1 MSGSPSR
8 ILVVEDDASVRA
20 GLASSLGA
28 EGFEVRTLTD
38 GDGLE
43 TILDAFRPDLAI
55 LDIRLPSDRDGLEL
69 ARSLRNRDDLP
80 ILFLTAVDGVDD
92 RVAGFEAGGDDY
104 VVKPFAMAEVL
115 ARVRALLRRTG
126 RLHSRIIE
134 VGDVV
139 IDERTRTATRAGVEL
154 DLTPTELELLT
165 ALATKVGEVLSKTR
179 LLSLVWEFDA
189 YDDNL
194 VEVHVSALRR
204 KLEQHGPRIIH
215 TVRGAGYV
223 LRVDG

>member
-1 MSGSPSR
+1 M
-8 ILVVEDDASVRA
+8 EDDASVRE

-28 EGFEVRTLTD
+28 EGFEVHTLTD
-38 GDGLE
+38 GDGFE
-43 TILDAFRPDLAI
+43 ATLDTFRPDLAI
-55 LDIRLPSDRDGLEL
+55 LDIRLPSERNGIDL
-69 ARSLRNRDDLP
+69 ARALRNRDDLP

-92 RVAGFEAGGDDY
+92 RVAGLEAGGDDY
-104 VVKPFAMAEVL
+104 VIKPFAMAEVL
-115 ARVRALLRRTG
+115 ARVRALLRRAG

-139 IDERTRTATRAGVEL
+139 IDERSRLAHRAGREL
-154 DLTPTELELLT
+154 DLTPTEYELLT
-165 ALATKVGEVLSKTR
+165 VLAANVGEVLSKTR

-204 KLEQHGPRIIH
+204 KLEEHGPRIIH

-223 LRVDG
+223 LRADP

>member
-1 MSGSPSR
+1 M
-8 ILVVEDDASVRA
+8 EDDASVRE

-28 EGFEVRTLTD
+28 EGFEVHTLTG
-38 GDGLE
+38 GDGFE
-43 TILDAFRPDLAI
+43 ATLDTFRPDLAI
-55 LDIRLPSDRDGLEL
+55 LDIRLPSERDGIDL
-69 ARSLRNRDDLP
+69 ARALRNRNDLP

-92 RVAGFEAGGDDY
+92 RVAGLEAGGDDY
-104 VVKPFAMAEVL
+104 VIKPFAMAEVL
-115 ARVRALLRRTG
+115 ARVRALLRRAG

-139 IDERTRTATRAGVEL
+139 IDERSRLAHRAGREL
-154 DLTPTELELLT
+154 DLTPTEYELLT
-165 ALATKVGEVLSKTR
+165 VLAANVGEVLSKTR

-204 KLEQHGPRIIH
+204 KLEEHGPRIIH

-223 LRVDG
+223 LRADP

>member
-1 MSGSPSR
+1 M
-8 ILVVEDDASVRA
+8 VEDDASVRE
-20 GLASSLGA
+20 GLASSLGG

-38 GDGLE
+38 GDGFE
-43 TILDAFRPDLAI
+43 ATLDTFRPDLAI
-55 LDIRLPSDRDGLEL
+55 LDIRLPSQRNGIDL
-69 ARSLRNRDDLP
+69 ARALRSRDDLP

-92 RVAGFEAGGDDY
+92 RVAGLEAGGDDY

-139 IDERTRTATRAGVEL
+139 IDERARLAHRAGQEL
-154 DLTPTELELLT
+154 DLTPTEYELLT
-165 ALATKVGEVLSKTR
+165 VLAANVGEVLSKTR

-204 KLEQHGPRIIH
+204 KLEEHGPRIIH

-223 LRVDG
+223 LRVDP

>member
-1 MSGSPSR
+1 M
-8 ILVVEDDASVRA
+8 EDDASVRE

-28 EGFEVRTLTD
+28 EGFEVHTLTD
-38 GDGLE
+38 GDGFE
-43 TILDAFRPDLAI
+43 ATLDTFRPDLAI
-55 LDIRLPSDRDGLEL
+55 LDIRLPSERNGIDL
-69 ARSLRNRDDLP
+69 ARALRNRDDLP

-92 RVAGFEAGGDDY
+92 RVAGLEVGGDDY
-104 VVKPFAMAEVL
+104 VIKPFAMAEVL
-115 ARVRALLRRTG
+115 ARVRALLRRAG

-139 IDERTRTATRAGVEL
+139 IDERSRLAHRAGREL
-154 DLTPTELELLT
+154 DLTPTEYELLT
-165 ALATKVGEVLSKTR
+165 VLAANVGEVLSKTR

-204 KLEQHGPRIIH
+204 KLEEHGPRIIH

-223 LRVDG
+223 LRADP

>member
-1 MSGSPSR
+1 M
-8 ILVVEDDASVRA
+8 VEDDASVRE
-20 GLASSLGA
+20 GLASSLGG

-38 GDGLE
+38 GDGFE
-43 TILDAFRPDLAI
+43 ATLDTFRPDLAI
-55 LDIRLPSDRDGLEL
+55 LDIRLPSQRNGIDL
-69 ARSLRNRDDLP
+69 ARALRSRDDLP

-92 RVAGFEAGGDDY
+92 RVAGLEAGGDDY

-139 IDERTRTATRAGVEL
+139 IDERARLAHRAGREL
-154 DLTPTELELLT
+154 DLTPTEYELLT
-165 ALATKVGEVLSKTR
+165 VLAANVGEVLSKTR

-204 KLEQHGPRIIH
+204 KLEEHGPRIIH

-223 LRVDG
+223 LRVDP